1 MIQLPLSGAQ
11 KCAVLLL
18 LLDEAA
24 AAALLRGL
32 DPPEVRAVGEAMLTV
47 AEIEPRA
54 IDAVLDDFL
63 GSHDGIATLGDDG
76 RQVRSVLT
84 QALGAARA
92 QPMLGRLGPPAATP
106 PFASLA
112 WAEPAGI
119 AAVIAAEHPQAG
131 AVILAHLPH
140 ETAAA
145 VLALLPEAVQ
155 PDILV
160 RLARLGPI
168 APPAL
173 ASLEADVEAQLRS
186 LAAAV
191 PGEARGGPAFAAKL
205 LGGLAGASGVID
217 AVRARDA
224 ELAGAMS
231 ELLFVFADL
240 LRLDRRALQT
250 VMQAVEPEL
259 LTVAL
264 KGADAALKAHVLGG
278 MSQRAA
284 AQIEDDIASRGRLKL
299 ADVEAAQAGV
309 AAIVRRLADAG
320 EIMLPGSGAGYV

>member
-18 LLDEAA
+18 LLDEGA
-24 AAALLRGL
+24 AAALLRSL
-32 DPPEVRAVGEAMLTV
+32 DPHEVRAVGDAMLSV

-63 GSHDGIATLGDDG
+63 GSHDSVAALGNDG
-76 RQVRSVLT
+76 RQVRAVLT
-84 QALGAARA
+84 QAFGPARA

-112 WAEPAGI
+112 WAEPAAI

-131 AVILAHLPH
+131 AVILAHLPS
-140 ETAAA
+140 EAAAA
-145 VLALLPEAVQ
+145 VLAQCPEALQ
-155 PDILV
+155 PDLLV
-160 RLARLGPI
+160 RLARLGPV

-173 ASLEADVEAQLRS
+173 ASLEADVEAQLRV
-186 LAAAV
+186 LAAAA
-191 PGEARGGPAFAAKL
+191 PAAARGGPAFAAKL
-205 LGGLAGASGVID
+205 LGGLAGASGVVE

-240 LRLDRRALQT
+240 LRIDRRGLQT
-250 VMQAVEPEL
+250 IVQAVEPEL

-264 KGADAALKAHVLGG
+264 KGADATLKAHILGG

-284 AQIEDDIASRGRLKL
+284 AQIEDDIASRGRLKR
-299 ADVEAAQAGV
+299 AEVEAAQAGV

-320 EIMLPGSGAGYV
+320 EIALPGSGAGYV